1 MDILL
6 RLLTTID
13 NPEMKSRVLDW
24 LKSINII
31 EKLVE
36 LLHYNYSNQVQ
47 TNASQVLCDIIRI
60 SREQLL
66 SNNENNLQ
74 FNTLAIKQNDGDE
87 NKTENNLNKI
97 EEVNPFP
104 TNPLLDSIEALV
116 LISIYSLI
124 NFRLNFVNQ
133 KA

>member
-13 NPEMKSRVLDW
+13 NQEMKTRVLEW
-24 LKSINII
+24 LKQINII

-36 LLHYNYSNQVQ
+36 LLHFNYTNVVQ
-47 TNASQVLCDIIRI
+47 SNASQVLCDIIRI

-74 FNTLAIKQNDGDE
+74 LTSLAINKQNDNEE
-87 NKTENNLNKI
+87 NKTEENFKDPRMKPSCSFNCFC
-97 EEVNPFP
+97 VF
-104 TNPLLDSIEALV
+104 LLVFGSGKL
-116 LISIYSLI
+116 
-124 NFRLNFVNQ
+124 
-133 KA
+133 K

>member
-124 NFRLNFVNQ
+124 NFKLNFVN
-133 KA
+133 